1 MQPAIRVYN
10 EPAIRSYSEPKA
22 KIKKSRFQGVLRHW
36 DLYLMMLL
44 PLTWFI
50 IFAYVPMVGLQ
61 IAFRN
66 FLPIHGFFGSDFVGF
81 MHFER
86 FFNSFHFRRVITNT
100 LSINI
105 YTLIVGFPIPII
117 FALMLNELR
126 SKRYKSLVQNL
137 TYIPNFLSA
146 VVVVSI
152 LQLMLCPDNGVI
164 NNFMRSFLNM
174 NPINFMAVPGYF
186 QHIFVWSGV
195 WETMGWNAIIF
206 LAALAGVDP
215 GFYEAA
221 TIDGASR
228 LQKIIYISLPC
239 ISGTIVIMLLLRLGT
254 IMHIGFE
261 KILLMQNP
269 LNMSR
274 SDVVSTFV
282 YRSGILGAD
291 FSFATAVGFF
301 NSVLNFS
308 LLVVANAIARRFCR
322 TSLW

>member
-1 MQPAIRVYN
+1 MQSAAQMYVKEQAIVQKRKS
-10 EPAIRSYSEPKA
+10 PFKA
-22 KIKKSRFQGVLRHW
+22 FLKHW

-44 PLTWFI
+44 PITWYV
-50 IFAYVPMVGLQ
+50 IFAYVPMVGIQ
-61 IAFRN
+61 IAFRDY
-66 FLPIHGFFGSDFVGF
+66 LPAHGFFGSRFVGF
-81 MHFER
+81 LHFER
-86 FFNSFHFRRVITNT
+86 FFNSFHFNRVLFNT
-100 LSINI
+100 LSINL

-117 FALMLNELR
+117 FALLLNELR
-126 SKRYKSLVQNL
+126 SKRYKSFVQNA

-152 LQLMLCPDNGVI
+152 LQLLLCPDSGVI
-164 NNFMRSFLNM
+164 NNFMVRILGLHS
-174 NPINFMAVPGYF
+174 INFMAVPRYF

-195 WETMGWNAIIF
+195 WERMGWDAIIYI
-206 LAALAGVDP
+206 AALSGVDP

-228 LQKIIYISLPC
+228 WQKIRYISVPC
-239 ISGTIVIMLLLRLGT
+239 IVGTITIMLLLRLGT
-254 IMHIGFE
+254 IMNIGFE

-274 SDVVSTFV
+274 SDVISTFV

-291 FSFATAVGFF
+291 FSFATAVGLF
-301 NSVLNFS
+301 NSLANFG
-308 LLVVANAIARRFCR
+308 LLVLANAVARRFCK

>member
-1 MQPAIRVYN
+1 MQSAPQVRTKPATR
-10 EPAIRSYSEPKA
+10 
-22 KIKKSRFQGVLRHW
+22 KSKSPLRAFLKHW
-36 DLYLMMLL
+36 DLFLMMLL
-44 PLTWFI
+44 PVTWYV
-50 IFAYVPMVGLQ
+50 IFAYTPMVGIQ
-61 IAFRN
+61 IAFRDY
-66 FLPIHGFFGSDFVGF
+66 LPAHGFFGSRFVGTL
-81 MHFER
+81 HFQR
-86 FFNSFHFRRVITNT
+86 FFNSFHFRRVLTNT
-100 LSINI
+100 LSINL

-126 SKRYKSLVQNL
+126 SRRYKSFVQNM

-152 LQLMLCPDNGVI
+152 LQLLLCPDNGII
-164 NNFMRSFLNM
+164 NNVITGAFRRPSV
-174 NPINFMAVPGYF
+174 NFMAVPRYF

-195 WETMGWNAIIF
+195 WERMGWDAIIYI
-206 LAALAGVDP
+206 AALSGVDP

-228 LQKIIYISLPC
+228 WQKIRYISFPC

-254 IMHIGFE
+254 IMNIGFE

-269 LNMSR
+269 LNMPR
-274 SDVVSTFV
+274 SDVIATFV

-291 FSFATAVGFF
+291 FSFATAVGLF
-301 NSVLNFS
+301 NSVANFS
-308 LLVVANAIARRFCR
+308 LLVIANGVARRLCK

>member
-1 MQPAIRVYN
+1 M
-10 EPAIRSYSEPKA
+10 
-22 KIKKSRFQGVLRHW
+22 
-36 DLYLMMLL
+36 
-44 PLTWFI
+44 
-50 IFAYVPMVGLQ
+50 
-61 IAFRN
+61 
-66 FLPIHGFFGSDFVGF
+66 
-81 MHFER
+81 
-86 FFNSFHFRRVITNT
+86 ITNT

-126 SKRYKSLVQNL
+126 GKRYKSLVQNM

-152 LQLMLCPDNGVI
+152 LQLMLCPENGVI
-164 NNFMRSFLNM
+164 NNFMRSVLGLNS
-174 NPINFMAVPGYF
+174 INFMAVPGYF

-206 LAALAGVDP
+206 LAALSGVDP

-228 LQKIIYISLPC
+228 LQKIRYISIPC

-274 SDVVSTFV
+274 SDVVATFV

-291 FSFATAVGFF
+291 FSFATAVGLF
-301 NSVLNFS
+301 NSLLNFS